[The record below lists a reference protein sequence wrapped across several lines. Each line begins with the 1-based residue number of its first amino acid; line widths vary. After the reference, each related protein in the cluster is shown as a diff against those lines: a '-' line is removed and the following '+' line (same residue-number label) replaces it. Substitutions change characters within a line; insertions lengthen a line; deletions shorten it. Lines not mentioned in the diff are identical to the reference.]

1 MALRW
6 IQINQ
11 SWGSL
16 FWEIV
21 GITCFRLLVVTVDVD
36 MGNTLK
42 KSFSYF
48 HINFIFSQDNESQKS
63 CYKSCLFTIFCYV
76 WWLLSTWCKSHF
88 VLVII
93 LRRSEP
99 AVDPFLFSY
108 NLNSALWDL
117 TPLFKLNLA
126 SKPNFFIWTV
136 HLDFFTVPAWKWK
149 VRTAKTHCAV

>member
-48 HINFIFSQDNESQKS
+48 QINFIFSHDNESQKS
-63 CYKSCLFTIFCYV
+63 FYKSCLFTIFCYV

-108 NLNSALWDL
+108 NLNSGMMARVRGNEILMTDQWPVGNGLLWSYPGHSLYTDYMHQ
-117 TPLFKLNLA
+117 
-126 SKPNFFIWTV
+126 S
-136 HLDFFTVPAWKWK
+136 
-149 VRTAKTHCAV
+149 